1 MPSAV
6 KHLTR
11 ESIFLLHFTTEETY
25 MIKQVS
31 FAKVTQLRRDRAR
44 ILLIYT
50 SSAKISLSYYTS

>member
-11 ESIFLLHFTTEETY
+11 ESIFWSHFTTEETY
-25 MIKQVS
+25 MIRQVS
-31 FAKVTQLRRDRAR
+31 FAKVTQLRSDRAR